1 MGQSQLEIRFAL
13 SYTAPHRA
21 RALAQKMEE
30 MRLDV
35 FQDVIERPPT
45 YRFDIWD
52 FAGQHMYYTSHQTF
66 LSERAIYLLV
76 VDMSIPLDEELS
88 TEIEVAKW
96 KEASS
101 PKRARGTSFSHYPYS
116 CFIYHSLR
124 HSNSKRLASCT
135 HRTTMPCIILRSIH

>member
-1 MGQSQLEIRFAL
+1 MGQSQLEIRFVL
-13 SYTAPHRA
+13 YYTAPHQA
-21 RALAQKMEE
+21 RALSQKMEE

-66 LSERAIYLLV
+66 LSERAVYLLV
-76 VDMSIPLDEELS
+76 VDMSIPLDKELS

-101 PKRARGTSFSHYPYS
+101 PKRARGTSFFLLLIFLLHLGQFVPFSH
-116 CFIYHSLR
+116 
-124 HSNSKRLASCT
+124 
-135 HRTTMPCIILRSIH
+135 LRSLFKLL